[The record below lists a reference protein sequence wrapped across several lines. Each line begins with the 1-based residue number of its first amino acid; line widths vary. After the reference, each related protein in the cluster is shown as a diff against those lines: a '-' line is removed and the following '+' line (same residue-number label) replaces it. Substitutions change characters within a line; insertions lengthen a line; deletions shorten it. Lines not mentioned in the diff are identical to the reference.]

1 MQTLLNLLAAVALL
15 VWGTHIVRTGILRV
29 YGADLR
35 RVLAKST
42 ANRFSAFLSGLGVTG
57 LVQSSSATA
66 MIASSFVSQNLIAL
80 PAALAIMLGA
90 DVGTALLAQLFSLDL
105 SWLSPLLI
113 LFGVIFFLSRRTTK
127 VGQLGR
133 VAIGLG
139 LMLLALQLVM
149 LATKPITEA
158 QGVRVIF
165 ATLSG
170 DAMLDMLIGAVFAV
184 LCWSSLATV
193 LLAATLAASKVVAV
207 PVALCLVLGANLGS
221 AILALLVNARTPGG
235 GRRVAFGNLLFKV
248 AGCIV
253 FSLALPWLM
262 QLLARIDPDTRR
274 QVLDFHVIFNVTLAV
289 VFLGLTERIASLVE
303 VWLPDSKDRVP
314 QTEPRYLDL
323 AAIDTPALALANAAR
338 ETLRIG
344 DTIEQ
349 MLNGMLEVI
358 RTSDIARAE
367 EIIRL
372 DDDVDR
378 LYTAV
383 KLYLTQISKEAL
395 DEKDS
400 RRWAEII
407 SLTINLEHVGDILER
422 VLQDLRDKKIAQRL
436 SFSEAGMK
444 EIEELHAKLVV
455 NLRLG
460 LSVFLNGDVKSAQQL
475 LVEKERFRDLERR
488 FHDSHLDR
496 LAGQTLQSIETS
508 SLHLDIIS
516 DMRRINSFFCSTAYP
531 ILEKAGQ
538 LRKSRLKDAT
548 GIYQAR
554 PDLAPGAPADL
565 ASPTK

>member
-35 RVLAKST
+35 RILAKST
-42 ANRFSAFLSGLGVTG
+42 SNRVSAFVAGLGVTG

-66 MIASSFVSQNLIAL
+66 LIASSFVSQNLIAL
-80 PAALAIMLGA
+80 PSALAIMLGA
-90 DVGTALLAQLFSLDL
+90 DLGSALLAQVFSFDL
-105 SWLSPLLI
+105 RWLSPLLI
-113 LFGVIFFLSRRTTK
+113 LFGVIFFLSRRNTK
-127 VGQLGR
+127 PGQLGR

-149 LATKPITEA
+149 QAAKPITEA

-165 ATLSG
+165 GTLSG
-170 DAMLDMLIGAVFAV
+170 DPMLDMLIGAVFAV

-193 LLAATLAASKVVAV
+193 LLAATLAATNVVSV
-207 PVALCLVLGANLGS
+207 PVALSLVLGANLGS
-221 AILALLVNARTPGG
+221 AFLALLVNARTPGG
-235 GRRVAFGNLLFKV
+235 GRRVVFGNLLFKV

-253 FSLALPWLM
+253 FSLALPYAM

-274 QVLDFHVIFNVTLAV
+274 QVLHFHVLFNFTLAV
-289 VFLGLTERIASLVE
+289 AFIFFTDAIARALE
-303 VWLPDSKDRVP
+303 KWLPEAKESVG
-314 QTEPRYLDL
+314 QTQPRFLD
-323 AAIDTPALALANAAR
+323 AAALTTPALALANAAR
-338 ETLRIG
+338 ETMRIA

-358 RTSDIARAE
+358 RSNDSVRAE

-378 LYTAV
+378 LYTAT
-383 KLYLTQISKEAL
+383 KLYLTQISREAL

-422 VLQDLRDKKIAQRL
+422 VLQDLRDKKIAPRL

-444 EIEELHAKLVV
+444 EIEELHGRLIV

-460 LSVFLNGDVKSAQQL
+460 MSVFLNGDVKSAQSL

-496 LAGQTLQSIETS
+496 LAGQTVMSIETS

-538 LRKSRLKDAT
+538 LRKSRLRGDAT
-548 GIYQAR
+548 GVYQAR
-554 PDLAPGAPADL
+554 PDLAAPSSDL
-565 ASPTK
+565 VAK